1 MRAVDALE
9 TLELLG
15 SAQWGLV
22 TTSQARSAG
31 LTNVQL
37 ARLADRGTLYRVRHG
52 VYALPSAG
60 ADPLQDLRAAWLAA
74 GRDDERVVVSGAS
87 AAAVH
92 GLGDL
97 VPSRHEFTSAER
109 RQSAQAD
116 VRFHRAT
123 LPDADVVVVDG
134 LPVTSVERTVQDL
147 SGRALDADHLAT
159 VLEDAVTRSHANPRK
174 LASALERNAHRYHSP
189 SGARLL
195 ASLAPASAPYWAA
208 VAKSLADGATVQV
221 SPELREGLALALTD
235 AWPVDA
241 VANAFAG
248 VARSHLGRAA

>member
-1 MRAVDALE
+1 MRAVEALE

-31 LTNVQL
+31 LSNVQL
-37 ARLADRGTLYRVRHG
+37 ARLTDQGTLARVRHG

-60 ADPLQDLRAAWLAA
+60 TDPLQDLRAAWLAA
-74 GRDDERVVVSGAS
+74 SRDEEHVVVSGAS

-97 VPSRHEFTSAER
+97 VPSHHEFTAAGR
-109 RQSAQAD
+109 RQSAQTD
-116 VRFHRAT
+116 VRFHRAD
-123 LPDADVVVVDG
+123 LPDGDVVVVDG

-159 VLEDAVTRSHANPRK
+159 VLEDAVTRSEANPRK
-174 LASALERNAHRYHSP
+174 LASALERNARHYHSP
-189 SGARLL
+189 SGAQLL
-195 ASLAPASAPYWAA
+195 ASLAPASAAYWAA
-208 VAKSLADGATVQV
+208 LAKNLADGATVQL
-221 SPELREGLALALTD
+221 SPELREGLTFALTA
-235 AWPVDA
+235 AWPADA
-241 VANAFAG
+241 VADAFAG
-248 VARSHLGRAA
+248 VARSHLRKAA